1 MKNFSLYYIIVG
13 QKAKGVLSALCR
25 ASFIEVIYLKK
36 VAVVMGSDSDL
47 PVVSGAVKQL
57 KELGIPVVAR
67 VISAHRT
74 PAEAEAFASG
84 ARDEGFGVIIAAAG
98 KAAHLAGVLAA
109 YTTLPV
115 IGIPIKTSDLGGL
128 DSLLSIVQMPKGI
141 PVATVAIDG
150 AQNAGLLAAQILA
163 VSDEALGLRLKAFK
177 DEMRESVIAKDIKL
191 QAEIDN
197 I

>member
-1 MKNFSLYYIIVG
+1 M
-13 QKAKGVLSALCR
+13 
-25 ASFIEVIYLKK
+25 KK

-47 PVVSGAVKQL
+47 PVVSGAIKQL
-57 KELGIPVVAR
+57 KELGIPVVGR

-74 PAEAEAFASG
+74 PAEAEDFASN
-84 ARDEGFGVIIAAAG
+84 ARAEGFGVIIAAAG

-128 DSLLSIVQMPKGI
+128 DSLLSMVQMPKGI

-163 VSDEALGLRLKAFK
+163 VSDEAIAEKLAAFK
-177 DEMRESVIAKDIKL
+177 ANMRDEVIAKDKKL
-191 QAEIDN
+191 QSELEKI
-197 I
+197 

>member
-1 MKNFSLYYIIVG
+1 M
-13 QKAKGVLSALCR
+13 
-25 ASFIEVIYLKK
+25 KK

-47 PVVSGAVKQL
+47 PVVSGAIKQL
-57 KELGIPVVAR
+57 RELGIPVVGR

-74 PAEAEAFASG
+74 PAEAEEFASG
-84 ARDEGFGVIIAAAG
+84 ARENGFGVIIAAAG

-128 DSLLSIVQMPKGI
+128 DSLLSMVQMPKGI

-163 VSDEALGLRLKAFK
+163 VSDEALAKKLAAFK
-177 DEMRESVIAKDIKL
+177 ANMRDEVAAKDKKL
-191 QAEIDN
+191 QTEIEK

>member
-1 MKNFSLYYIIVG
+1 M
-13 QKAKGVLSALCR
+13 
-25 ASFIEVIYLKK
+25 KK

-47 PVVSGAVKQL
+47 PVVSGAIKQL
-57 KELGIPVVAR
+57 KELGIPVVGR

-74 PAEAEAFASG
+74 PAEAEEFART
-84 ARDEGFGVIIAAAG
+84 ARENGFGVIIAAAG

-128 DSLLSIVQMPKGI
+128 DSLLSMVQMPKGI

-163 VSDEALGLRLKAFK
+163 VSDEILAEKLAIFKA
-177 DEMRESVIAKDIKL
+177 EMRNGVIEKDKKL
-191 QAEIDN
+191 QAELDKI
-197 I
+197 